1 MPCDVWEPLCSPP
14 PTATEL
20 GRRAGSTQLSGRCPS
35 EHIALYSKQFRG
47 RLPEQATTPHP
58 AKRGALE
65 SGTFGRPRILRPR
78 WASRP
83 AYGTTRAVSISRA
96 CELVRACLRR
106 RTRIEPK
113 AGQSPCESGGT
124 RWRRPA
130 CWAQD
135 DGGCGGHAAR
145 YARRGHATQKNSR
158 RRRGATGGIRVAS
171 SSASV
176 SLGCARAA
184 SQARRR
190 STARSTSAGSTW
202 AASRCDAI
210 A

>member
-1 MPCDVWEPLCSPP
+1 MTCDVWQPLGSSP

-20 GRRAGSTQLSGRCPS
+20 GRRAGSTQLSGLCTS
-35 EHIALYSKQFRG
+35 EHIAFYSKRFRG
-47 RLPEQATTPHP
+47 RLPEQVSTPHP
-58 AKRGALE
+58 AKRGALD

-96 CELVRACLRR
+96 RELVRCCSRR

-124 RWRRPA
+124 SWRRPA
-130 CWAQD
+130 CWVQA
-135 DGGCGGHAAR
+135 DGRCGGHAAR
-145 YARRGHATQKNSR
+145 YARRGRSTQKNSR

-171 SSASV
+171 SSARV

-190 STARSTSAGSTW
+190 STARSTNAGSTW
-202 AASRCDAI
+202 AASSCDAI
-210 A
+210 S